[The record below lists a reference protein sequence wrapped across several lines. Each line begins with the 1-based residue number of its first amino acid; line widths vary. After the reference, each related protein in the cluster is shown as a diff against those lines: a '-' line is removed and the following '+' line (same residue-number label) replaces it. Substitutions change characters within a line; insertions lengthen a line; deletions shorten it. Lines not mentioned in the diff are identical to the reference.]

1 MQQLRDTP
9 LLLLNLSQKV
19 KYVKISAAISY
30 TGFASWRQSAALPM
44 GLKCHIGLWKAS
56 HNMIEY
62 IHHDMASAIALN
74 QCGCPQPTVSHRW
87 HLSTIAYE
95 DHIHHHVDPRCV
107 SVHHH
112 LCRQKT
118 NVSFIVIQTLIHK
131 HYTLRRLWLSSM
143 KSQKKHIN
151 QKQKHN

>member
-112 LCRQKT
+112 LCRQK
-118 NVSFIVIQTLIHK
+118 NKCVIHCHSNFDSQALHVEKTLTEFDEIA
-131 HYTLRRLWLSSM
+131 
-143 KSQKKHIN
+143 KKTH
-151 QKQKHN
+151 